1 VPVARI
7 LLSVV
12 ELGGY
17 PSFVARYE
25 AAGFQVLTA
34 TSMRKALSLVK
45 RQAPDVVVAE
55 FNFQS
60 DFRDRTSN
68 LESLLGTLQA
78 RLPATRVIVFY
89 EPQYLVHLDRMRARL
104 PVFAAL
110 PFPIQ
115 ETDLTEALRRA
126 AA

>member
-1 VPVARI
+1 MARK

-17 PSFVARYE
+17 PSFNALYR
-25 AAGFQVLTA
+25 ASGFEVVIA
-34 TSMRKALSLVK
+34 TSLRKALSLA
-45 RQAPDVVVAE
+45 RRDAPDVVAAE

-68 LESLLGTLQA
+68 LESLLATLQTCA
-78 RLPATRVIVFY
+78 PGARVIVFY
-89 EPQYLVHLDRMRARL
+89 EPDHRPHLERLQARFRL
-104 PVFAAL
+104 FEAL

-115 ETDLTEALRRA
+115 EEALRDALERA
-126 AA
+126 ALR